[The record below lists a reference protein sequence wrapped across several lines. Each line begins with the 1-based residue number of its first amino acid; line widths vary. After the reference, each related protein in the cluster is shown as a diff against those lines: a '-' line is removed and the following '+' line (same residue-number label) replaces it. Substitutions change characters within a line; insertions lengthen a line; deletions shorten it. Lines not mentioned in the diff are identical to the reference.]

1 MSKTQAVPTPDVGAT
16 VANYERLA
24 AINLSDLVEKRNNF
38 SYLSWSLALDQLLRQ
53 DPNASWHYHWWDSKP
68 YCVIG
73 DTAMVFCSVTAF
85 GVERTAQL
93 PVMDYKMKSVQ
104 LPIDSN
110 TLNTSMMRALAKAIA
125 LHGIGL
131 YLYSGEDT
139 PLEINNET
147 NTTSSTI
154 AKSQSVSTKAATP
167 NLANPVKAGVKVQYL
182 GENEIKTI
190 RELAK
195 KVDVN
200 ELVISKA
207 YAVDT
212 LDQVPLA
219 KAEQIISKL
228 QEKAVK
234 LLETTEV

>member
-53 DPNASWHYHWWDSKP
+53 DPHASWHYHWWDSKP

-147 NTTSSTI
+147 NTTSTTT
-154 AKSQSVSTKAATP
+154 AKSQTVPTKATAP
-167 NLANPVKAGVKVQYL
+167 NLANPVKAGAKVQYL

>member
-147 NTTSSTI
+147 NTTSTTT
-154 AKSQSVSTKAATP
+154 AKSQTVPTKATAP
-167 NLANPVKAGVKVQYL
+167 NLANPVKAGAKVQYL

>member
-68 YCVIG
+68 YVVIG

-147 NTTSSTI
+147 NTTSTTT
-154 AKSQSVSTKAATP
+154 AKSQTVPTKATAP
-167 NLANPVKAGVKVQYL
+167 NLANPVKAGAKVQYL

-212 LDQVPLA
+212 LDKVPLA

>member
-110 TLNTSMMRALAKAIA
+110 TLNTSMMRALAK
-125 LHGIGL
+125 GNRPPW
-131 YLYSGEDT
+131 D
-139 PLEINNET
+139 
-147 NTTSSTI
+147 
-154 AKSQSVSTKAATP
+154 QSVF
-167 NLANPVKAGVKVQYL
+167 VL
-182 GENEIKTI
+182 GCRYPIG
-190 RELAK
+190 
-195 KVDVN
+195 D
-200 ELVISKA
+200 
-207 YAVDT
+207 
-212 LDQVPLA
+212 
-219 KAEQIISKL
+219 
-228 QEKAVK
+228 
-234 LLETTEV
+234 

>member
-1 MSKTQAVPTPDVGAT
+1 MSKTQAVPIPDVGAT

-147 NTTSSTI
+147 NTTSTTT
-154 AKSQSVSTKAATP
+154 AKSQTVPTKATAP
-167 NLANPVKAGVKVQYL
+167 NLANPVKAGAKVQYL

-212 LDQVPLA
+212 LDKVPLA